1 MVILI
6 KGKLETLDYFI
17 DAMAQGPDEV
27 MVFDINNPEETLLPI
42 VDKIDKDTLVV
53 TFNNLGTSFDIWK
66 SRGAKIVNI
75 MVDHPAFYIPVISRD
90 YYTGY
95 YGACID
101 RYHADYLKELFP
113 MVENS
118 FLFLPHGGMD
128 KGGMNYD
135 KDIDILYAGSFFN
148 DDDINFPPLPFEHDS
163 QQFYKFLLEYYK
175 NDSNKEPQDVVKAY
189 TQYYGYTF
197 SVEEYLVLTEYVLKT
212 MGVAFQAIRRK
223 RLIEELAMAGMKIHI
238 CGDDGWKEVTD
249 KYPDNITFH
258 GKFSPDECMDMICR
272 SKVLINDHPNF
283 ASGAHERVFNGML
296 NGTVVLSNYSE
307 YLGERFV
314 DNKDILFWDGMNYVE
329 AVNKVKTVLEDE
341 SLRNGIVRN
350 AYAKVQKDTWSD
362 RLSEITSIFMGRQ

>member
-17 DAMAQGPDEV
+17 DAMAKDHDEV
-27 MVFDINNPEETLLPI
+27 VVFDINNPEETLLPI

-113 MVENS
+113 TVENS

-135 KDIDILYAGSFFN
+135 KDIDILYAGSFLN
-148 DDDINFPPLPFEHDS
+148 DEDINFLPLPFEHNS
-163 QQFYKFLLEYYK
+163 EQFYRFLLEYYK
-175 NDSNKEPQDVVKAY
+175 SDSSKEPQDVVKAY
-189 TQYYGYTF
+189 MQHYGYTF
-197 SVEEYLVLTEYVLKT
+197 KIEEYLVMVEYTLKT
-212 MGVAFQAIRRK
+212 VGLAFQAIRRK
-223 RLIEELAMAGMKIHI
+223 RLVEELAMVGMNIHI
-238 CGDDGWKEVTD
+238 CGGDGWKELAD
-249 KYPDNITFH
+249 KYSDNITFH
-258 GKFSPDECMDMICR
+258 GKLSPAECLEMICR
-272 SKVLINDHPNF
+272 SKVLLNDHPNF
-283 ASGAHERVFNGML
+283 AAGSHERVFNGML
-296 NGTVVLSNYSE
+296 NGAVVLSNYSE
-307 YLGERFV
+307 YLADRFT
-314 DNKDILFWDGMNYVE
+314 DAEDILFWDGMNYIE
-329 AVNKVKTVLEDE
+329 ALDKVKTVLQDD
-341 SLRNGIVRN
+341 LFRTRIMQN
-350 AYAKVQKDTWSD
+350 AYAKAKNDTWSS
-362 RLSEITSIFMGRQ
+362 RLSEITSIFVGRQ